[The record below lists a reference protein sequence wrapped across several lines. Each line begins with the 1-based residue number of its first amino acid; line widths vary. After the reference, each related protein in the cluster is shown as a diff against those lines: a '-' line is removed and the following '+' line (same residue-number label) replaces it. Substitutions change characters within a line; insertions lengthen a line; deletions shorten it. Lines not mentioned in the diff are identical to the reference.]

1 MTNIYPDLHSPA
13 PKPKWYKRPIVWLPA
28 VAAIVA
34 FGLGSGSASA
44 KTVEVEKVVEK
55 TVPGPERVV
64 TKEVKVPTTP
74 AACLEYIRLA
84 EQVYTISAEAVGEA
98 AKLNAAGIDRQTQK
112 LGAIKPDLQAAKA
125 GCR

>member
-1 MTNIYPDLHSPA
+1 MTYFNDTNPA
-13 PKPKWYKRPIVWLPA
+13 RKPKWFKRPVIWLPV
-28 VAAIVA
+28 VAAVVA

-84 EQVYTISAEAVGEA
+84 EQVYTVSADAMGEA
-98 AKLNAAGIDRQTQK
+98 AKLNAAGIDRQTAK
-112 LGAIKPDLQAAKA
+112 LAAIKPNLLAAKS
-125 GCR
+125 GCQ